1 MAWRGNVRRRSKGSR
16 KMTVWDLVAVVVT
29 VCVIVTMAVLLLI
42 LTQLISVL
50 KQLRSA
56 ADRLSEQALPAVE
69 DLRETVDHADLE
81 LQRLQGV
88 VQAAEDA
95 SRQIGSAGRKAL
107 SVVSVPFIKVKAISA
122 GAKSGFGRIKNGR
135 GNSRR

>member
-1 MAWRGNVRRRSKGSR
+1 
-16 KMTVWDLVAVVVT
+16 MTVWDLVAVVVT
-29 VCVIVTMAVLLLI
+29 VCVIVTMTVLLLI
-42 LTQLISVL
+42 LIQLISVL

-56 ADRLSEQALPAVE
+56 ADRLSEQALPAVD

-81 LQRLQGV
+81 LRRLQGV

-135 GNSRR
+135 GNSPR